1 MCSYCGCQSIDMIG
15 RFTAEHEELINAT
28 GLLRRAAAAGATDEV
43 VELVDEVAALLAP
56 HTGAE
61 EAGLFAV
68 LRRDEDFTP
77 YIDSL
82 CGEHVTLDELLA
94 RVRAGERDLA
104 DRFYKQLRSHIEREE
119 DGLFP
124 ASLTTLRGDDWD
136 EVDALTAAAVPAA
149 PAPRSAP
156 PTAP

>member
-28 GLLRRAAAAGATDEV
+28 GMLRRAAAAGALDEV
-43 VELVDEVAALLAP
+43 TELVDEVVALLAP
-56 HTGAE
+56 HTAAE

-68 LRRDEDFTP
+68 LRRDEDFTG
-77 YIDSL
+77 YVDAL
-82 CGEHVTLDELLA
+82 CGEHITLDELLA
-94 RVRAGERDLA
+94 RIGAGESDLA
-104 DRFYKQLRSHIEREE
+104 DRFSKELRSHIEREE

-136 EVDALTAAAVPAA
+136 EVDTLTAAAT
-149 PAPRSAP
+149 
-156 PTAP
+156 PTSPLASP

>member
-28 GLLRRAAAAGATDEV
+28 GLLRRAAAAGDTAEV
-43 VELVDEVAALLAP
+43 VELVDDLAAMLAP

-61 EAGLFAV
+61 EAGLFTV
-68 LRRDEDFTP
+68 LRRDEDFTG
-77 YIDSL
+77 YIDAL
-82 CGEHVTLDELLA
+82 CSEHVGLDGLLA
-94 RVRAGERDLA
+94 RVRAGDLAAA
-104 DRFYKQLRSHIEREE
+104 DRFYTELRSHIEREE

-136 EVDALTAAAVPAA
+136 EVDALTAAAAPTSPLAA
-149 PAPRSAP
+149 R
-156 PTAP
+156 